1 MADIAGRVLREDEAK
16 ELAVQYSPPEFPK
29 RPSPAALEFVK
40 IQVEHEN
47 PKFRINRVVA
57 SASGIE
63 TYENQSLSDRVE
75 TEALERLKQMQEE
88 AYAQAY
94 DLGREEGVERAYS
107 EFSAAI
113 IEKVKKLDETIVALE
128 GLRIGLV
135 KRNEAALIELVYQIA
150 KKIILDEIERKP
162 EVVAQVINLAVAESG
177 AEQDITI
184 QLAPTDL
191 KFIEDAKDRYKEE
204 WSLPKNTKF
213 EAVEK
218 ILPGGCVVATNYGII
233 DASVEKRLERIWST
247 LNELRPKSES

>member
-1 MADIAGRVLREDEAK
+1 MADIAGRVMREEEAK
-16 ELAVQYSPPEFPK
+16 EVAVQYLPPEFPN
-29 RPSPAALEFVK
+29 RPSQAALDFVK
-40 IQVEHEN
+40 LRVEHEN
-47 PKFRINRVVA
+47 PKFRIDRVVA

-63 TYENQSLSDRVE
+63 TYENQSLTERVE

-94 DLGREEGVERAYS
+94 DLGRDEGIEKAYS

-113 IEKVKKLDETIVALE
+113 IEKIKKLDETITSLE
-128 GLRIGLV
+128 SLRTGLARQ
-135 KRNEAALIELVYQIA
+135 NESALIELVYQIA

-162 EVVAQVINLAVAESG
+162 ELVTQVINLAVAESG

-184 QLAPTDL
+184 QLAPADL
-191 KFIEDAKDRYKEE
+191 KFIEEAKDRYKEE

-213 EAVEK
+213 EAIEK
-218 ILPGGCVVATNYGII
+218 IQPGGCVVVTNYGII

-247 LNELRPKSES
+247 LNDMRPKSGS